1 MGTFKHCGLV
11 LLLLILLTGCSREL
25 EVYTVVGVNN
35 DILTVTD
42 GELTYNYDG
51 ELTSAK
57 KEHTALIPI
66 AEISTYG
73 TSYSLKHIELNKYS
87 GELKDAAGYYNYL
100 LECGFRCTTL
110 IYSNDYLDAK
120 LNHIEG
126 DEVRILYLGNSVVRI
141 FYRNASNS
149 NLFPP
154 YINKE
159 E

>member
-1 MGTFKHCGLV
+1 M
-11 LLLLILLTGCSREL
+11 
-25 EVYTVVGVNN
+25 VGVND

-42 GELTYNYDG
+42 GELTYTYDG

-57 KEHTALIPI
+57 KEYTELIPV

-73 TSYSLKHIELNKYS
+73 TSYSFKHIELNKYS
-87 GELKDAAGYYNYL
+87 GELKDAASYYNYL
-100 LECGFRCTTL
+100 MECGFIGASL

-120 LNHIEG
+120 LNHING
-126 DEVRILYLGNSVVRI
+126 DEVRILYLGNSIVRI